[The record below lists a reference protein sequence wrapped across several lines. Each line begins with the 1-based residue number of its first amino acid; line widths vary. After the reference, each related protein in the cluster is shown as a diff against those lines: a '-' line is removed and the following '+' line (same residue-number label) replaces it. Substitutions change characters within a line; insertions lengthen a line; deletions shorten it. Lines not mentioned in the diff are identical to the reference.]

1 MKRFIPS
8 LLGAALACASLESM
22 AAADL
27 ILTNGQVFTGTQGQA
42 LAKAVAVENGK
53 ILKVGS
59 DAEILAL
66 ADASTQRIDLAG
78 KVLMPGMI
86 DTHSHPIMGAMASMG
101 ANLYDEVKPLPE
113 LEQWI
118 IAQDQAG
125 QARHADVIII
135 AGASSAY
142 WEQSAGLGKI
152 FNQGRWADQPVVLN
166 GIDGHTGW
174 ANNAMLKRV
183 KIDAALVKSLSEKE
197 RGYIGHGADFTPNG
211 YLAENGWDRVRS
223 QLPEPSEELMLNAAR
238 EAVRVN
244 NQVGVTAW
252 MDAAAN
258 AGNGDSLFELRP
270 SENDVGVLPLYRKL
284 AEDGE
289 LSAHVA
295 ALLITHP
302 KSQPADL
309 EVLAKVMKKFAGVPN
324 LSFPGIKI
332 FADGVMEF
340 PGQTAAVIDPFKNSL
355 KRGELLIDPANF
367 GKLVVAAEQ
376 RGWIMHMHA
385 VGDRA
390 VREALNGF
398 EYARKLRPTPVPH
411 SISHLQL
418 VNPKEFPRFQQL
430 GVIAS
435 MQLLWATAETYTEDL
450 VKPYVSAMTYSHQ
463 YPAQSLHKAGAIIAG
478 ASDWPVSSPNPWNAI
493 AQAST
498 RKGPMGV
505 LNAKESIDRE
515 SMLYAYTINAAK
527 ALRLDDQI
535 GSLAPGKQ
543 ADLIVLDRDVFKV
556 SDAELFDTQ
565 VLQTFFAGESV
576 YTAPNPA
583 EVAVAQ

>member
-1 MKRFIPS
+1 MQRFIPS
-8 LLGAALACASLESM
+8 LLAAAMAFSSMEAM

-27 ILTNGQVFTGTQGQA
+27 LLFNGKVFTGEPGQA
-42 LAKAVAVENGK
+42 LAQAVAVENGK

-59 DAEILAL
+59 DTEIKAL
-66 ADASTQRIDLAG
+66 ADADTRLIDLGG

-86 DTHSHPIMGAMASMG
+86 DSHTHPIMAALDSMG
-101 ANLYDEVKPLPE
+101 ANLYDEVKPLDQ

-118 IAQDQAG
+118 LAEDRAG
-125 QARHADVIII
+125 RARLADVVSI
-135 AGASSAY
+135 AGVSSAY

-152 FNQGRWADQPVVLN
+152 FNQGRWAEQPLVLN

-174 ANNAMLKRV
+174 ANQAMLARV
-183 KIDAALVKSLSEKE
+183 KIDAALVKSLPEKE
-197 RGYIGHGADFTPNG
+197 RDYIGHGADFSPDG
-211 YLAENGWDRVRS
+211 YLAENGWDRLRG
-223 QLPEPSEELMLNAAR
+223 QLPAPTEAMLLAAAR
-238 EAVRVN
+238 EAVRLN

-258 AGNGDSLFELRP
+258 AGIGDSVFELRP
-270 SENDVGVLPLYRKL
+270 TENTLGVLPLYREL
-284 AEDGE
+284 AEQGE

-295 ALLITHP
+295 ALLIAHP
-302 KSQPADL
+302 RSKPEDL
-309 EVLAKVMKKFAGVPN
+309 PVLEKVMRQFQGVPN
-324 LSFPGIKI
+324 LSFPGIKV

-340 PGQTAAVIDPFKNSL
+340 PGQTAAVIDPFNNSR
-355 KRGELLIDPANF
+355 KRGQLLIDPAGF

-376 RGWIMHMHA
+376 RDWIVHVHA

-398 EYARKLRPTPVPH
+398 EYARSLEPTALPH
-411 SISHLQL
+411 SITHLQL
-418 VNPKEFPRFQQL
+418 VNPKEFPRFRQL

-435 MQLLWATAETYTEDL
+435 MQLLWATAESYTEEL
-450 VKPYVSAMTYSHQ
+450 VKPYVSAAAYQYQ
-463 YPAQSLHKAGAIIAG
+463 YPARSLLKAGAMIAG

-498 RKGPMGV
+498 RKGPLGV
-505 LNAKESIDRE
+505 LNSAESIDRE
-515 SMLYAYTINAAK
+515 TMFYAYTLNAAK
-527 ALRLDDQI
+527 ALRLDAQI

-556 SDAELFDTQ
+556 SDEELFDTQ
-565 VLQTFFAGESV
+565 VLQTFFAGKQV
-576 YTAPNPA
+576 YAPA
-583 EVAVAQ
+583 S

>member
-1 MKRFIPS
+1 MQRFIPS
-8 LLGAALACASLESM
+8 LLAAAMAFSSMEAM

-27 ILTNGQVFTGTQGQA
+27 LLFNGKVYTAEPGQP
-42 LAKAVAVENGK
+42 LAQAVAVENGK

-59 DAEILAL
+59 NAEIKAL
-66 ADASTQRIDLAG
+66 ANADTQLIDLAG

-86 DTHSHPIMGAMASMG
+86 DTHSHPVMGAMASLR
-101 ANLYDEVKPLPE
+101 ANLYDEVLPLAE

-118 IAQDQAG
+118 IEQDKAG
-125 QARHADVIII
+125 TARMGDLIVIS
-135 AGASSAY
+135 GASSAY
-142 WEQSAGLGKI
+142 WEQSAGLGKV
-152 FNQGRWADQPVVLN
+152 FNQGRWADQPLVLD

-174 ANNAMLKRV
+174 ANNAMLARV
-183 KIDAALVKSLSEKE
+183 KIDAALVKSLPEKE
-197 RGYIGHGADFTPNG
+197 RNYIGHAADFTPNG

-223 QLPEPSEELMLNAAR
+223 QYPAPSDADMLGAAR
-238 EAVRVN
+238 EAVKIN

-258 AGNGDSLFELRP
+258 AGDGDSLFELRP
-270 SENDVGVLPLYRKL
+270 TEQDVGVLPLYRKL
-284 AEDGE
+284 AENGE

-302 KSQPADL
+302 QSKPDDL
-309 EVLAKVMKKFAGVPN
+309 DVLAKVMQQFQGVPN
-324 LSFPGIKI
+324 LTFPGIKI

-355 KRGELLIDPANF
+355 KRGELLIDPKSF
-367 GKLVVAAEQ
+367 GQLAVAAEQ
-376 RGWIMHMHA
+376 HGWIMHVHA

-398 EYARKLRPTPVPH
+398 EYARSLKPEVVPH

-418 VNPKEFPRFQQL
+418 VNPKEFPRFKQL

-435 MQLLWATAETYTEDL
+435 MQLLWATAESYTEEL
-450 VKPYVSAMTYSHQ
+450 VKPYISASAYQFQ
-463 YPAQSLHKAGAIIAG
+463 YPARSLHEAGATIAG

-498 RKGPMGV
+498 RKGPLGV
-505 LNAKESIDRE
+505 LNAKESIDRQT
-515 SMLYAYTINAAK
+515 MFQAYTLNAAK
-527 ALRLDDQI
+527 ALRLDSQI

-543 ADLIVLDRDVFKV
+543 ADLIVLDRDVFTV
-556 SDAELFDTQ
+556 SDEQLFDTQ
-565 VLQTFFAGESV
+565 VLQTFFAGKAV
-576 YTAPNPA
+576 YSA
-583 EVAVAQ
+583 EPGKAVAQAQ